1 MTGWDSRNCQ
11 VAQETMQE
19 MRGAEE
25 ASGRIW
31 CSCIRVELLCRVRG
45 IVCVGWHVCKGCC
58 WCCGVVCVLMCSA
71 GGVLWC
77 GLRGLCSVG
86 SPVCVLGC
94 CEVVCWGWRV
104 TGGECVSV
112 SCLVGHSLSGDFTS
126 AKVLTVAT
134 ACHRFPPD

>member
-1 MTGWDSRNCQ
+1 
-11 VAQETMQE
+11 
-19 MRGAEE
+19 MRVCPREKAKREGLENRTAL
-25 ASGRIW
+25 SVSMCVGVL
-31 CSCIRVELLCRVRG
+31 CSCIRVGLLCRVRG
-45 IVCVGWHVCKGCC
+45 IVCVGWHVCRGCC